1 MTAAV
6 TVPPVPFV
14 AVRAAVTIIVA
25 SAVLLAGCGGSG
37 KPPVV
42 AVVGDSITV
51 LSGPGVEA
59 ELSGYALYIRAVDGK
74 RIDQMIP
81 ALQAEL
87 QRDPKGVV
95 INLGTNDAIQ
105 ARTHPDWLTGFDA
118 LWDLVHSRTCVV
130 YVTVSTNA
138 DYLGRHAVAADI
150 DAAIRELA
158 AQHPN
163 VKIVDWNA
171 AVHEDPS
178 LLASRN
184 PPADHIHPYT
194 SRAWRWLGT
203 HYRSALESCGLHPS

>member
-1 MTAAV
+1 MTARV

-118 LWDLVHSRTCVV
+118 LWDLVRSRTCVV

-150 DAAIRELA
+150 DAAIRQLA
-158 AQHPN
+158 AQHRN